1 MRTWA
6 KGSASAAFLAAGVM
20 ALGSGTAFADTD
32 GSHSVLGGNQVDI
45 PVTLPIDISGNAVA
59 VAGDSRAS
67 SLGGATAQGAGV
79 GAGQNKTSGEG
90 SILGGNQV
98 VAPINAPIN
107 ACGNAVSVFGR
118 SDAGCRGGA
127 EVKGSGRRGNAGGNR
142 TSGVHSIGGGNQV
155 VAPITAPVNLCG
167 NSIAVFGDATAG
179 CRGGAFVGGG
189 RDGVRAGGNRTS
201 GRGSILGGNQVVAPI
216 TAPINVCGNSV
227 AVLGDAFSGC
237 RGGSSVGGHGGH
249 GGHGHG
255 GHGHGG
261 HGGYGG
267 HHGGGHWHRPGST
280 GHDTDGRYSVGG
292 GTQVV
297 TPITTPANVCGNGSG
312 NCHGGS
318 TPGHGGHGGHGH
330 GGHGGWSGGWSG
342 AGGNRTSGVHSVGG
356 GNQVVAPI
364 TVPINVCGNAIAV
377 AGDAFAG
384 CRGGATVI
392 GGWSKHGGRWG
403 AGGNVTSGRGS
414 ILGGNQVVAPIT
426 APINVCGNAVSVIG
440 RSHAGCR
447 GGASVLGGGAG
458 AGGNITSG
466 RHGILAG
473 NQIVAPITAPINVC
487 GNSVAVLGDAAAGC
501 LGGAQAG
508 GGWKRHGYW
517 AHPQHKAAR
526 GAVMP
531 AMPGASVLSGKHTV
545 QPMSA
550 AATPSAP
557 VIGDLPNM
565 LGLPETPSLPA
576 VPAGKGTKAGSTPA
590 AVSKAGGTLDDAT
603 RSLPTNQTL
612 EDATGSLPVAD
623 TARSLPTGD
632 LGKSA
637 DVLPLGK
644 LSGLKLMSA
653 EQPVGLTGMNPASFL
668 ALALGAMFAASASLF
683 AVTRRLRFGRK

>member
-6 KGSASAAFLAAGVM
+6 KGSAPAAFLAAGVM

-59 VAGDSRAS
+59 VVGESRAS
-67 SLGGATAQGAGV
+67 SQGGAAVQGEGV
-79 GAGQNKTSGEG
+79 GAGQNKTSGAG
-90 SILGGNQV
+90 SILGGNQIE
-98 VAPINAPIN
+98 APINVPVN
-107 ACGNAVSVFGR
+107 ACGNAVSVIGR
-118 SDAGCRGGA
+118 SDASCRGGA
-127 EVKGSGRRGNAGGNR
+127 AVKSSGRHASAGGNR

-155 VAPITAPVNLCG
+155 VAPITAPINLCG
-167 NSIAVFGDATAG
+167 NSIAVFGNATAG

-189 RDGVRAGGNRTS
+189 RDIVRAGGNRTS
-201 GRGSILGGNQVVAPI
+201 GQGSILGGNQVVAPI
-216 TAPINVCGNSV
+216 TVPVNVCGNSV
-227 AVLGDAFSGC
+227 AVIGKAFSGC
-237 RGGSSVGGHGGH
+237 TGGSSVGGS

-255 GHGHGG
+255 HGHGGKGGHG

-267 HHGGGHWHRPGST
+267 HHGGGNWHRPGSA
-280 GHDTDGRYSVGG
+280 GHDTDSRYSVGG

-297 TPITTPANVCGNGSG
+297 SPITVPTDVCGNGSG
-312 NCHGGS
+312 SCK
-318 TPGHGGHGGHGH
+318 GGHGH
-330 GGHGGWSGGWSG
+330 GHGGYGGHGHGGWSGGG

-364 TVPINVCGNAIAV
+364 TVPINVCGNAIAI

-392 GGWSKHGGRWG
+392 GGWSRHGGKG

-414 ILGGNQVVAPIT
+414 ILGGNQIVAPIT
-426 APINVCGNAVSVIG
+426 APINLCGNAVSVIG
-440 RSHAGCR
+440 KSQAGCR

-473 NQIVAPITAPINVC
+473 NQIVAPITAPINIC
-487 GNSVAVLGDAAAGC
+487 GNAVAVLGDAAAGC
-501 LGGAQAG
+501 LGGAQVG
-508 GGWKRHGYW
+508 GGWKSNGHW

-526 GAVMP
+526 GGAMS

-557 VIGDLPNM
+557 VVGDLPNM

-576 VPAGKGTKAGSTPA
+576 AKGKKAGSTPA

-603 RSLPTNQTL
+603 RSLTATQTL
-612 EDATGSLPVAD
+612 EDATASLPVAD
-623 TARSLPTGD
+623 TARNLPTGD

-637 DVLPLGK
+637 GVLPLDK

-683 AVTRRLRFGRK
+683 AVTRRFRFGRK

>member
-32 GSHSVLGGNQVDI
+32 GSHSVLGGNQVGI
-45 PVTLPIDISGNAVA
+45 PVTLPIDISGNSIAV
-59 VAGDSRAS
+59 VGGSRAS

-79 GAGQNKTSGEG
+79 DAGQNKTSGAG

-98 VAPINAPIN
+98 VAPINVPVN
-107 ACGNAVSVFGR
+107 VCGNAVSVIGR
-118 SDAGCRGGA
+118 SDASCRGGA
-127 EVKGSGRRGNAGGNR
+127 EVKGSGSRSGAGGNR

-155 VAPITAPVNLCG
+155 VAPINVPVNLCG
-167 NSIAVFGDATAG
+167 NSIAVFGNATAG

-189 RDGVRAGGNRTS
+189 HDGVRAGGNRTS
-201 GRGSILGGNQVVAPI
+201 GHGSILGGNQVVAPI

-227 AVLGDAFSGC
+227 AVIGKAFNGC
-237 RGGSSVGGHGGH
+237 HGGSSVGGWSGGGSKGRGH
-249 GGHGHG
+249 GGHKGR
-255 GHGHGG
+255 
-261 HGGYGG
+261 
-267 HHGGGHWHRPGST
+267 GHWHRPGST
-280 GHDTDGRYSVGG
+280 GHDNDDRYSAGSG
-292 GTQVV
+292 AQVV
-297 TPITTPANVCGNGSG
+297 TITGSKPG
-312 NCHGGS
+312 YGGHGHGGY
-318 TPGHGGHGGHGH
+318 GHGGHGGY
-330 GGHGGWSGGWSG
+330 GHGGWSGGG

-364 TVPINVCGNAIAV
+364 TVPINICGNAV
-377 AGDAFAG
+377 AIVGNAFSG

-440 RSHAGCR
+440 RSNAGCR
-447 GGASVLGGGAG
+447 GGASVLGGVG

-473 NQIVAPITAPINVC
+473 NQIVAPITAPISVC

-501 LGGAQAG
+501 LGGAHVG

-517 AHPQHKAAR
+517 AHAEHKAAR

-531 AMPGASVLSGKHTV
+531 AMPGTSVLSGKPV
-545 QPMSA
+545 QQMSA
-550 AATPSAP
+550 AATPSGP
-557 VIGDLPNM
+557 VVGELPSM
-565 LGLPETPSLPA
+565 LGLPQAPSLPV
-576 VPAGKGTKAGSTPA
+576 VPAQKGKKGGSTPA
-590 AVSKAGGTLDDAT
+590 VVSKAVGSLGGAT
-603 RSLPTNQTL
+603 SSLPATKTL
-612 EDATGSLPVAD
+612 EDATA
-623 TARSLPTGD
+623 TLPTGD
-632 LGKSA
+632 LGKAA
-637 DVLPLGK
+637 DVLPLG
-644 LSGLKLMSA
+644 SGLKLMSA

-668 ALALGAMFAASASLF
+668 ALALGAMFAVSASLF
-683 AVTRRLRFGRK
+683 AVTRSFRFGRK

>member
-67 SLGGATAQGAGV
+67 SQGGAAVQGEGV
-79 GAGQNKTSGEG
+79 GAGQNKTSGAG

-98 VAPINAPIN
+98 EAPINVPVN
-107 ACGNAVSVFGR
+107 ACGNAVSVIGR
-118 SDAGCRGGA
+118 SDASCRGGA
-127 EVKGSGRRGNAGGNR
+127 AVKSSGRHASAGGNR

-155 VAPITAPVNLCG
+155 VAPITAPINLCG
-167 NSIAVFGDATAG
+167 NSIAVFGNATAG

-189 RDGVRAGGNRTS
+189 RDVVRAGGNRTS
-201 GRGSILGGNQVVAPI
+201 GHGSILGGNQVVAPI
-216 TAPINVCGNSV
+216 AVPVNVCGNSV
-227 AVLGDAFSGC
+227 AVIGKAFSGC
-237 RGGSSVGGHGGH
+237 TGGSSVGGSGGH

-255 GHGHGG
+255 GHG

-280 GHDTDGRYSVGG
+280 GHDTDSRYSVGS
-292 GTQVV
+292 GTQVI
-297 TPITTPANVCGNGSG
+297 TPITTPADVCGNGSG
-312 NCHGGS
+312 SCHGGS
-318 TPGHGGHGGHGH
+318 TPSHGGRGHGGHGH
-330 GGHGGWSGGWSG
+330 GGYGGG

-364 TVPINVCGNAIAV
+364 TAPINVCGNAV
-377 AGDAFAG
+377 AIVGHAFAG
-384 CRGGATVI
+384 CRGGATAVS
-392 GGWSKHGGRWG
+392 GWSKHGGRG
-403 AGGNVTSGRGS
+403 AGGNVTSGHGS
-414 ILGGNQVVAPIT
+414 ILGGNQIVAPIT
-426 APINVCGNAVSVIG
+426 APINICGNAVSVIG
-440 RSHAGCR
+440 KSQAGCQ
-447 GGASVLGGGAG
+447 GGASVLGGGVG

-466 RHGILAG
+466 KHGILAG
-473 NQIVAPITAPINVC
+473 NQIVAPITAPINIC

-501 LGGAQAG
+501 LGGAQVG
-508 GGWKRHGYW
+508 GGWKSHGHW
-517 AHPQHKAAR
+517 AHQHKAAR
-526 GAVMP
+526 GGAMS

-557 VIGDLPNM
+557 VVGDLPNM

-576 VPAGKGTKAGSTPA
+576 APAAKGKKAGST
-590 AVSKAGGTLDDAT
+590 LDGAT
-603 RSLPTNQTL
+603 RSLPTTKTL
-612 EDATGSLPVAD
+612 EDATASLPVAD
-623 TARSLPTGD
+623 TARNLPTGD

-637 DVLPLGK
+637 GVLPLDK

-683 AVTRRLRFGRK
+683 AVTRRFRFGRK